1 MKRFKTHLVEAQLNE
16 ENCSCCDNKIDANGK
31 CGCGPDCE
39 HCGGQHDV
47 DEGSCGTVN
56 ASKKNESSAHPEKHI
71 KMAIGIASDPR
82 YKGGNMTGAHK
93 AIEKLSKGLASHPKV
108 AAVLRR
114 QNEELSEAKKAK
126 PGHNAAVMS
135 KNISKVLSAVKK
147 EEFELDEAVELDE
160 FGGRGISAADKENLR
175 RRIKDKKKK
184 ESVELDEISMGKMAA
199 YAPNAVKS
207 RNDAKAAT
215 HSADSNRRADAKKT
229 LAKRK
234 AGADNYNKK
243 MWGYGNVAPS
253 KESAM
258 DEDVDSKKFDV
269 YKKHMKT
276 HNLDEPTV
284 RMAHDNPDHGESKR
298 MMKNP
303 KYSKGLELYKASMKE
318 AAQLEDTQIDEI
330 SNKTI
335 DSYRKKAYGQYK
347 TSADK
352 KGDSVYFGSAKPET
366 RAKHAARYDKRHKGI
381 GSADK
386 RTMARDPDNFKFG
399 KIGRDGHDP
408 KNDSMSS
415 KSVDDMRKIKGYS
428 NKQEDN
434 LGEAAPKIKQDNI
447 KAIRGADNTHDN
459 AMGRTATGR
468 KKPVR
473 TMTSTQKS
481 LASMRE
487 ELDED
492 IINNLTAAYINE
504 NNIDLVDIENMTEE
518 ELNELIGKAI
528 GGAFKLGAKAIVGS
542 ARLAKKGINRMS
554 TSGRADA
561 AEKKADKFDNNVKAK
576 KAVIDK
582 KARDRDRIK
591 AAADRLRDAKK
602 AAQNK

>member
-1 MKRFKTHLVEAQLNE
+1 MKRFKTHLAEAQLNE

-47 DEGSCGTVN
+47 VEGSCGTVN

-114 QNEELSEAKKAK
+114 QNEELSEAKKPVSQMTPAEK
-126 PGHNAAVMS
+126 KADAARRKEYNDYQKS
-135 KNISKVLSAVKK
+135 KRESQD
-147 EEFELDEAVELDE
+147 LDEAKELGVGDRMKLKNKST
-160 FGGRGISAADKENLR
+160 GVSSNQKIVKVDMVKG
-175 RRIKDKKKK
+175 KKRYELANGQYVYN

-243 MWGYGNVAPS
+243 MWGYGNVAPT
-253 KESAM
+253 KES
-258 DEDVDSKKFDV
+258 
-269 YKKHMKT
+269 
-276 HNLDEPTV
+276 
-284 RMAHDNPDHGESKR
+284 
-298 MMKNP
+298 
-303 KYSKGLELYKASMKE
+303 
-318 AAQLEDTQIDEI
+318 AQLEDTQIDEI

-352 KGDSVYFGSAKPET
+352 QSDGPWGSEKPET
-366 RAKHAARYDKRHKGI
+366 RAKHAARYAKRHKGI

-399 KIGRDGHDP
+399 RVGRDGHDP

-415 KSVDDMRKIKGYS
+415 KTVDDIRKIKGYS

-447 KAIRGADNTHDN
+447 KAIRAADNTHDN

>member
-1 MKRFKTHLVEAQLNE
+1 MKRFKTHLAEAQLNE
-16 ENCSCCDNKIDANGK
+16 ENGK

-47 DEGSCGTVN
+47 VEGSCGTVN

-114 QNEELSEAKKAK
+114 QNEELSEAKKPVSQMTPAEK
-126 PGHNAAVMS
+126 KADAARRKEYNDYQKS
-135 KNISKVLSAVKK
+135 KRESQD
-147 EEFELDEAVELDE
+147 LDEAKELGVGDRMKLKNKST
-160 FGGRGISAADKENLR
+160 GVSSNQKIVKVDMVKG
-175 RRIKDKKKK
+175 KKRYELANGQYVYN

-243 MWGYGNVAPS
+243 MWGYGNVAPT
-253 KESAM
+253 KES
-258 DEDVDSKKFDV
+258 
-269 YKKHMKT
+269 
-276 HNLDEPTV
+276 
-284 RMAHDNPDHGESKR
+284 
-298 MMKNP
+298 
-303 KYSKGLELYKASMKE
+303 
-318 AAQLEDTQIDEI
+318 AQLEDTQIDEI

-399 KIGRDGHDP
+399 RVGRDGHDP

-415 KSVDDMRKIKGYS
+415 KTVDDIRKIKGYS

-447 KAIRGADNTHDN
+447 KAIRAADNTHDN